1 MDDSSHSPP
10 SSSPLTLDAL
20 CVSYP
25 GRKNTALDSVSWRI
39 EPGTLNAVIGPNGA
53 GKSTLLKAALELIPA
68 RSGKALFWGQP
79 LRAVRRKL
87 AYVPQ
92 RSTIDWNFPVSAL
105 DVVTMGLYA
114 GIGWLRPVRKAHKDK
129 AVGVMARLGI
139 DDLADAQIGAL
150 SGGQQQ
156 RVFIARALLQ
166 GADLY
171 LMDEP
176 FAGVD
181 SVTETKIFEILQALK
196 QAGKTAVIVHHDLS
210 SVERQFD
217 TALLLNGRMIAQGP
231 VDTVL
236 TKEHLA
242 AAYGSGRLLA
252 L

>member
-1 MDDSSHSPP
+1 MDNA
-10 SSSPLTLDAL
+10 SSSPLILDAL
-20 CVSYP
+20 SVSYP
-25 GRKNTALDSVSWRI
+25 GRKSAALDAVSWHI

-53 GKSTLLKAALELIPA
+53 GKSTLLKAALELIPG
-68 RSGKALFWGQP
+68 RSGKALFWGRP
-79 LRAVRRKL
+79 LREVRRKL

-92 RSTIDWNFPVSAL
+92 RSAIDWNFPVSAL

-114 GIGWLRPVRKAHKDK
+114 GIGWLRPVRKAHKEK
-129 AVGVMARLGI
+129 ALEAMARLGI
-139 DDLADAQIGAL
+139 EDLAVSQIGAL

-166 GADLY
+166 DADLY
-171 LMDEP
+171 MMDEP

-181 SVTETKIFEILQALK
+181 SVTEAKIFEILQALK

-217 TALLLNGRMIAQGP
+217 TALLLNGRTIAQGP
-231 VDTVL
+231 VKTVL
-236 TKEHLA
+236 AKDNLT
-242 AAYGSGRLLA
+242 AAYGSGKLLA